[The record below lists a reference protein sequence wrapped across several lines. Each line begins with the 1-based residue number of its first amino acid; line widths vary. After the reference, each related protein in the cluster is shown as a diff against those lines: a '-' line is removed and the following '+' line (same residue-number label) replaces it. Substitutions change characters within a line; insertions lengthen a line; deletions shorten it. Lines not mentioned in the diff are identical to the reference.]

1 MGKKLKNTTI
11 LVAFVF
17 SSISVSAQDTVRYGD
32 PWYLFHPMPETL
44 EPMADTFH
52 YPPGL
57 IEKLLYPEF
66 LAQPFTS
73 RDGSTVVY
81 GIAFTTDPCEA
92 SRYFPRCSIYESDST
107 FGEDGYV
114 LTYFDQTDGLNIRH
128 TFFEYEFTDGTSF
141 LADCDEFLFQQPYP
155 VSDKFF
161 ISLAASSVL
170 WCPSYYAFDPSL
182 SQQLYWPYAID
193 PITQHNIYDHF
204 DTHASTIVDSIPE
217 VHGVW
222 GCIFPIV
229 QLRCSAPRW
238 ERVEPLPGSVDLA
251 WHGHSEAE
259 RYELR
264 YGPASIP
271 PDDLQGGLLTTDTA
285 LNLSGISDFAATAFH
300 LRKQCAYTTVAYD
313 TLVWSPWATVSG
325 ADLAARAAER
335 RAGFA
340 LRPNPAASST
350 QLLLPAPCDTPR
362 RVALLD
368 MQGRR
373 LLDTTL
379 PSGSDRIDLDL
390 SHLPSGLYMVSL
402 DGGTPLKLLVTGGQ

>member
-1 MGKKLKNTTI
+1 ML
-11 LVAFVF
+11 LVLGTLLSTQSF
-17 SSISVSAQDTVRYGD
+17 AQDTVRYGD
-32 PWYLFHPMPETL
+32 PWYLFQPMPGTLAPPPDSLFFFNDPAHHIRPETY
-44 EPMADTFH
+44 A
-52 YPPGL
+52 
-57 IEKLLYPEF
+57 K
-66 LAQPFTS
+66 PFNS
-73 RDGSTVVY
+73 DGDSIIVY
-81 GIAFTTDPCEA
+81 GIAYTSVPCEVPF
-92 SRYFPRCSIYESDST
+92 YQPRCSIYESGKSL
-107 FGEDGYV
+107 GEDGYV
-114 LTYFDQTDGLNIRH
+114 KTFFEVTNDSNIRQS
-128 TFFEYEFTDGTSF
+128 FFEYEFTDGTSF
-141 LADCDEFLFQQPYP
+141 LADFHEYLFQQPYP
-155 VSDKFF
+155 VCKKFF
-161 ISLAASSVL
+161 ITLGETSVRNSDG
-170 WCPSYYAFDPSL
+170 WCLPYYAFDPSL
-182 SQQLYWPYAID
+182 SQRLYSPH
-193 PITQHNIYDHF
+193 TL
-204 DTHASTIVDSIPE
+204 DSITLE
-217 VHGVW
+217 VSVDHVDTTEAAIFASVPQLFGVW